1 MPFMRPGGAQIADL
15 LRAAG
20 DAAPLRMTDAAP
32 GPPLE
37 FDDAV
42 MWAAWLYYVDQL
54 TQNEIAQR
62 LGVSRATIVNYLQE
76 ARERGL
82 VTIRIS
88 TEAGGRT
95 ALARSLKERF
105 GLEGALVIPAQG
117 AGQGAGALVQR
128 LGEAGARVLAGMIR
142 DGDTIGVA
150 WGQTVLAVADLIAL
164 PEPRGGLTVVQVS
177 GSSTGSEDFSAEL
190 CTSLLSRRV
199 HARCVNLLAPAVLST
214 PALKRKILAEPAL
227 VRQFE
232 LIHSAGLILFGVGD
246 IGPRS
251 TVRKSAIASAEE
263 IDAYVA
269 HGAAAVI
276 IGRFIDAAGRQ
287 VAGRLDGRMVGID
300 LRELAQVPIRLCV
313 AGGPEKTEAIRATLR
328 GGYATHFVTDAASAA
343 RLLE

>member
-1 MPFMRPGGAQIADL
+1 MS
-15 LRAAG
+15 
-20 DAAPLRMTDAAP
+20 DAASN
-32 GPPLE
+32 PPIE

-82 VTIRIS
+82 VTIRIN

-95 ALARSLKERF
+95 ALARSLKERY
-105 GLEGALVIPAQG
+105 GLDGALVIPAQG
-117 AGQGAGALVQR
+117 TGPLTQR
-128 LGEAGARVLAGMIR
+128 LGEAGARVLAGMVR

-164 PEPRGGLTVVQVS
+164 PEPRSGLTVVQVS

-190 CTSLLSRRV
+190 CTSLLSRRI

-214 PALKRKILAEPAL
+214 PALKRKILAEPVL

-246 IGPRS
+246 IGPQS
-251 TVRKSAIASAEE
+251 TVRKSAIASREE

-276 IGRFIDAAGRQ
+276 IGRFIDGQ
-287 VAGRLDGRMVGID
+287 GEPVTGEFDDRMVGIE
-300 LRELAQVPIRLCV
+300 LRELSRVPIRLCV
-313 AGGPEKTEAIRATLR
+313 AGGPEKTEAVRAALQ

-343 RLLE
+343 RLLD

>member
-1 MPFMRPGGAQIADL
+1 ME
-15 LRAAG
+15 
-20 DAAPLRMTDAAP
+20 DAAPSLP
-32 GPPLE
+32 IE

-54 TQNEIAQR
+54 TQNEIAQI
-62 LGVSRATIVNYLQE
+62 LGVSRATIVNTLQE

-82 VTIRIS
+82 VTIRVS

-95 ALARSLKERF
+95 ALARRLKEAF
-105 GLEGALVIPAQG
+105 GLAGAMVIPDRSDA
-117 AGQGAGALVQR
+117 ALVQR

-164 PEPRGGLTVVQVS
+164 PEPRAGLTVVQVS

-190 CTSLLSRRV
+190 CTSLLSRRI

-214 PALKRKILAEPAL
+214 PALKRKILAEPVL

-232 LIHSAGLILFGVGD
+232 LIHSANLILFGVGD
-246 IGPRS
+246 IGPKS
-251 TVRKSAIASAEE
+251 TVRKSAIASGEE

-276 IGRFIDAAGRQ
+276 IGRFIDTQGRQ
-287 VAGRLDGRMVGID
+287 VAGELDGRMVGIE
-300 LRELAQVPIRLCV
+300 LRELAQVPVRLCV
-313 AGGPEKTEAIRATLR
+313 AGGPEKTEALRAALR
-328 GGYATHFVTDAASAA
+328 GGYATHLVTDAASAA